1 MTNRPR
7 AARPR
12 PPRSLRPLLV
22 ALPVVL
28 LLLTGRFVAEPFAV
42 ASSSMTPTLRDG
54 DEVLG
59 EKLWPHLRGLR
70 RDDLVVFRA
79 PGTNTLMVKR
89 VVGLAGDTVA
99 LADGGLVVNG
109 RPVPEAY
116 VDLPAVDGVYY
127 GPVTVPAATVFV
139 LGDDRANSVDSRS
152 FGPVARDRVVGR
164 VLTRLW

>member
-89 VVGLAGDTVA
+89 VVGLA
-99 LADGGLVVNG
+99 ADDH
-109 RPVPEAY
+109 RQDSTEDQA
-116 VDLPAVDGVYY
+116 AVE
-127 GPVTVPAATVFV
+127 PNAAPKQQEQ
-139 LGDDRANSVDSRS
+139 G
-152 FGPVARDRVVGR
+152 
-164 VLTRLW
+164 

>member
-1 MTNRPR
+1 M
-7 AARPR
+7 
-12 PPRSLRPLLV
+12 RPLLV

-28 LLLTGRFVAEPFAV
+28 LLLTGRFVAEPFEV

-70 RDDLVVFRA
+70 RDDLVVFHP
-79 PGTNTLMVKR
+79 PGTDALMVKR

-99 LADGGLVVNG
+99 LADGRLVVDG

-116 VDLPAVDGVYY
+116 VDLPSVDGVYY
-127 GPVTVPAATVFV
+127 GPVTVPAGSVFV
-139 LGDDRANSVDSRS
+139 LGDDRASSVDSRS
-152 FGPVARDRVVGR
+152 FGPVPRDRVVGR